1 MTGLLAII
9 LSTTE
14 LPYSTV
20 TKQGAHSSVIP
31 THFPPLLMLLFF
43 SPPLSPQLPS
53 FYLNIK
59 VVRLKKNISR
69 LMASSVLRIFT
80 GAFQQFSLKCF
91 PPRYKHSEDAL
102 SLNSR
107 IQNLQQCQKFFVN
120 VSFNNLRYMLFIV
133 HHFLCFT
140 LVFPLLMILL
150 QCKNSRMCPSWD
162 NIFSS
167 ALPFSVSPTGPKRW
181 QVETCW
187 QTSFRFKHL
196 AVSLCCS
203 AKSWC
208 SHLFLQCL
216 EESTVSMVS
225 FEPTLPPVVCSS
237 SKTQWWCPWLLCRLL
252 FLWPEASWKG
262 FGSH

>member
-167 ALPFSVSPTGPKRW
+167 ALPFSVSPTGPKR
-181 QVETCW
+181 
-187 QTSFRFKHL
+187 
-196 AVSLCCS
+196 
-203 AKSWC
+203 
-208 SHLFLQCL
+208 
-216 EESTVSMVS
+216 
-225 FEPTLPPVVCSS
+225 
-237 SKTQWWCPWLLCRLL
+237 
-252 FLWPEASWKG
+252 
-262 FGSH
+262 